1 MVGNKRGC
9 RNRKNQGTHAVCRQR
24 ETLVVPWTGVGSG
37 GKGRMESSTWPW
49 DGDDRGNKGRGRD
62 RLTGNEMGAICN
74 IEESEEDSVS
84 KQGWE
89 AMRGDRR
96 RPLARAG
103 WIGKNRGRKGCIRSL
118 AERPQFP
125 REQFLCSSFDM
136 ETVRVPPN
144 YGGPLP
150 GSPGGGAR
158 SELLERRKR
167 QLPPG
172 SAGTSCFCLDW
183 HLGMY

>member
-1 MVGNKRGC
+1 M
-9 RNRKNQGTHAVCRQR
+9 CRQR
-24 ETLVVPWTGVGSG
+24 ETLVVPWTGVDSG
-37 GKGRMESSTWPW
+37 RKGRMESSTWPW
-49 DGDDRGNKGRGRD
+49 DRDDRGNKARGID
-62 RLTGNEMGAICN
+62 RLTGNEVGAIRN
-74 IEESEEDSVS
+74 IEEDKEDSVS

-103 WIGKNRGRKGCIRSL
+103 WIGKNWGRMGCIRSL

-125 REQFLCSSFDM
+125 RDQFLCSGFDI

-144 YGGPLP
+144 HGGPLP
-150 GSPGGGAR
+150 ESPGGGAR
-158 SELLERRKR
+158 SKLLERRKR
-167 QLPPG
+167 QPPPG
-172 SAGTSCFCLDW
+172 SAGTSRFCLDW